1 MSCGGGRGLV
11 GVGRARANQCP
22 ASSLLLLIVLFIVLF
37 QNSIY
42 DLYPPEAQTVYAHAS
57 PQGLQPTAQ
66 TLHAGSAPVPTG
78 HTGAAGA
85 QCIPATRRRLGA
97 WDRDSP
103 AKTLKMTARLHRK

>member
-1 MSCGGGRGLV
+1 MC
-11 GVGRARANQCP
+11 A
-22 ASSLLLLIVLFIVLF
+22 SLLLLIVLFIVLF

-57 PQGLQPTAQ
+57 PQGMQPTAQ
-66 TLHAGSAPVPTG
+66 TLHAGSAPVPTD

-85 QCIPATRRRLGA
+85 QCIPATRRLLGA

-103 AKTLKMTARLHRK
+103 AKTLKLTARLHRK